1 VQAWQAAQQGTEGG
15 GVSQFFGISAS
26 LGSQKSSSKQTQEQS
41 VSQGSSL
48 TAGNNLNILATGSGA
63 VGQDGDIRIQ
73 GSQLKAGNDMLLAAN
88 RDILLEAAANTQKL
102 DGKNKSSGGAVG
114 VSVGYS
120 ADKGVGLSI
129 FANAN
134 QGSGKEIG
142 TGTTWTETTLD
153 AGSQVKLVSGR
164 DTTLKGAQVNGEQI
178 IANVGRDLTL
188 QSLQDSDYYDAK
200 QKNVSA
206 GASVAIIGTGGSAS
220 VSASQSKI
228 DSNYKSVQ
236 EQTGL
241 YAGKGG
247 FQIDVGNHTQLDGS
261 VIASTAE
268 ADKNRLSTGTLGWSS
283 IDNKAD
289 YKSQQQSVSIS
300 SGSDGSGKFISN
312 MPSGMLVAYN
322 HGDSASGTT
331 GSAISNGTLEIRDP
345 ANQQQDVAS
354 LSRDIEHANGSISP
368 IFDKE
373 KEQNRLKQVQLI
385 AEIGTQAMDIV
396 RTQGEINANKAAQ
409 DELHKKGVEPPG
421 PNASDAEQESYQK
434 QLLATDAYKDIMS
447 KYGTGGSYQK
457 AAQAVTAVLQ
467 GLSGGDIGSALAG
480 ASAPY
485 LASAI
490 HEYAGNDESARLMA
504 HAVLGALVAS
514 AQGNSSAAGAVGGAV
529 AAAGTTSI
537 MQALYHT
544 TNSEE
549 LNESQKQTV
558 SALASLASGMAGGL
572 AGGDLSGAVTGAQ
585 AGKNAAENN
594 EMWFPVDPGYG
605 AAVTSLQE
613 QMRKDGAS
621 ADEIAKAAQGM
632 ARQDGFEGPDPV
644 KGALIG
650 TGVAIGVGAVALTP
664 ELLTYCV
671 VNPVVCNEMAI
682 TAMDVAAGDAAM
694 GGTVWGVLGGAGA
707 IGIKEWQAASSSVK
721 EGGKLVYL
729 SNSTAPEVRERLT
742 AAVNDIRQ
750 DLSVGGNV
758 AFAEINIAELAPET
772 MVLKAFSQYDERV
785 GEFLPKPGG
794 DLDSWVLKPQEAT
807 SKYIGTP
814 AAYLRDMDT
823 EFKILETVAQR
834 LESNPLASGTINL
847 ISEKM
852 VCPSCTDVVRQFRE
866 RYPNIKLNIFTVEK

>member
-1 VQAWQAAQQGTEGG
+1 VQAWQATQQGTEGG

-73 GSQLKAGNDMLLAAN
+73 GSQLKAGNDMLVAAN

-300 SGSDGSGKFISN
+300 SGSDGSGKFVSN

-354 LSRDIEHANGSISP
+354 LSRDVEHANGSISP

-823 EFKILETVAQR
+823 EF
-834 LESNPLASGTINL
+834 
-847 ISEKM
+847 
-852 VCPSCTDVVRQFRE
+852 
-866 RYPNIKLNIFTVEK
+866 